1 MQITMSSA
9 RPDPIELVTSVQRQ
23 RCWKPEQKMA
33 SGKQTNK
40 LGRSGSLDVRKYG
53 LKAVQ
58 LFHWCK
64 AYFEGSLVA
73 VAWKVQLG

>member
-33 SGKQTNK
+33 FGKQTNK

-53 LKAVQ
+53 FLKAVPTV
-58 LFHWCK
+58 
-64 AYFEGSLVA
+64 SLA
-73 VAWKVQLG
+73 QGLL